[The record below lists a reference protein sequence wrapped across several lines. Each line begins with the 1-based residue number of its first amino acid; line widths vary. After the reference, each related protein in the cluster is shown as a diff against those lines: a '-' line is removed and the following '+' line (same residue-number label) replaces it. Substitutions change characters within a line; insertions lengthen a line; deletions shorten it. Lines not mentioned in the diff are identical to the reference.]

1 VRFERVFIPYGGYWS
16 TPFVRWQ
23 GNFAHLHPIVFA
35 AEIAR
40 RALEERGIPLTAF
53 DGLRLGMTIPA
64 KHAFFGAPWLAGL
77 LGADFLT
84 GPTISQACA
93 TAARVVADAAAEIE
107 AGGAQAVLAITCDRT
122 SNGPHLYY
130 PNPLGPGGKGES
142 EDWVWDNFFLDPH
155 ARNAQ
160 IETAERVARENGF
173 TRKAQEEL
181 TLLRYAQY
189 QDALADGAAFQRRYM
204 VVPIEVKDPSGRKL
218 LATVTGDEGIHPT
231 TAEGL
236 ARLAP
241 VLPEGTVT
249 YGTQTHPAD
258 GNCGMVVATR
268 ERTAEL
274 GRDSGIPVRLVAFAQ
289 ARVRKGY
296 MPEATAEAAKRVLA
310 VADLNVQDLRALKTH
325 NPFAVN
331 DLYFAR
337 ALGLPPEAFNNYG
350 SSLVYGH
357 PQAPTGMR
365 LLMELIEELVLAG
378 GGYGLFS
385 GCAAG
390 DSAAAL
396 LLRVG

>member
-1 VRFERVFIPYGGYWS
+1 MRFDRVFIPYGGYWS

-23 GNFAHLHPIVFA
+23 GSFAHLHPILFA

-40 RALEERGIPLTAF
+40 RALDERGIPPTVF
-53 DGLRLGMTIPA
+53 DGLRLGMTVPA
-64 KHAFFGAPWLAGL
+64 RHAFFGAPWFAGL
-77 LGADFLT
+77 LGAEFLT

-107 AGGAQAVLAITCDRT
+107 AGGARAILTITCDRT
-122 SNGPHLYY
+122 SNGPHIYY
-130 PNPLGPGGKGES
+130 PNPLGPGGTGES
-142 EDWVWDNFFLDPH
+142 ENWVWDNFFLDPY

-173 TRKAQEEL
+173 TRKAQEEV

-189 QDALADGAAFQRRYM
+189 QAALADDAAFQRRYM
-204 VVPIEVKDPSGRKL
+204 VVPIEMKDPSGRKP

-258 GNCGMVVATR
+258 GNCGMIVATR
-268 ERTAEL
+268 ERAEEL
-274 GRDSGIPVRLVAFAQ
+274 GRKAGIRIQLLAFAQ

-296 MPEATAEAAKRVLA
+296 MPEATAEAAKRALA
-310 VADLNVQDLRALKTH
+310 VADLRIPDLRAIKTH

-331 DLYFAR
+331 DLYFAK
-337 ALGLPPEAFNNYG
+337 ALKIPPEAFNHYG

-365 LLMELIEELVLAG
+365 LAMELIEELVLAG

-396 LLRVG
+396 VLRVD